1 MLKIRLQRV
10 GKRNH
15 AEFRVVVCEHT
26 TGPKSGKHREVIG
39 AYNPHTDTV
48 ALREERARY
57 WLSVGAQPS
66 DTVYNLLVG
75 AGVIEGKKKNVLPRK
90 TPVRTDDG
98 EGTSDDAGQREAEAD
113 AETKEEEKE
122 EEDAAP
128 SAEEGAKETATA

>member
-90 TPVRTDDG
+90 TPVRTDGG
-98 EGTSDDAGQREAEAD
+98 EDAGGDSDQHEAD
-113 AETKEEEKE
+113 ALAETKEEEKE
-122 EEDAAP
+122 EDAAP
-128 SAEEGAKETATA
+128 STEECAKEKAAA